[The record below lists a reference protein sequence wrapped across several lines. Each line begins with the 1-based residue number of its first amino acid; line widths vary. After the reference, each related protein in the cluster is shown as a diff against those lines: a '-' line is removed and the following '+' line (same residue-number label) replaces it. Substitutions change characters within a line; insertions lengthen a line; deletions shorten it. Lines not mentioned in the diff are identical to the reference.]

1 MGLYKKPRDPYETL
15 TEDAVK
21 DMIYGAIKELAKN
34 SKYYYRGY
42 NDEFSSIT
50 PEGESHI
57 TAMLTKFIPL
67 IHKAE
72 GKAIVDRAKEIVYG
86 TLRDEDKDDIDSDED
101 EQ

>member
-1 MGLYKKPRDPYETL
+1 MGMTKKPRDPYETL

-42 NDEFSSIT
+42 NDEFSAIT
-50 PEGESHI
+50 PEGESHL

-72 GKAIVDRAKEIVYG
+72 SKYIVDQAKEIVYG
-86 TLRDEDKDDIDSDED
+86 TLKEDRDEWNDED
-101 EQ
+101 DQ

>member
-1 MGLYKKPRDPYETL
+1 MGLTTKPKDPFETL

-21 DMIYGAIKELAKN
+21 DMIYGAIKELIKDPKN
-34 SKYYYRGY
+34 YYKGY
-42 NDEFSSIT
+42 SDEFSNIT

-67 IHKAE
+67 IERAE
-72 GKAIVDRAKEIVYG
+72 SKKIVDRAKEIIYG
-86 TLRDEDKDDIDSDED
+86 QLRDEETAEDNDED